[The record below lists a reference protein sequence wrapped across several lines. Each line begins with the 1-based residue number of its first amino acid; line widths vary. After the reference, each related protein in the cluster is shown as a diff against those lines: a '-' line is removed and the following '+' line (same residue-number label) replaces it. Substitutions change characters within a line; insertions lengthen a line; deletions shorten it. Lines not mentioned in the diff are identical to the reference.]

1 MARAVQIADPER
13 TASRL
18 LKASVQHSY
27 DPAVD
32 IDWEAPLE
40 KGMYFMPPERST
52 LYGTDLWEKLSEEQ
66 RIELT
71 KHEVA
76 SIASVGL
83 WFELILMQFLVR
95 EIYDQDPLTRH
106 VQYGL
111 TEIGDETRHSI
122 MFARMIEKF
131 GCPAYGP
138 GKLRHYRGRLFK
150 TGFSGASFWAAIL
163 VAEETLDT
171 LQRETMQDE
180 RVQPLVR
187 MVNRIHVVEE
197 ARHVRYAREEVARL
211 MDGMSPVM
219 REYHRGM
226 FGFSALQIVGA
237 LVNPKVYAA
246 VGIDPR
252 HGRAVARNNPN
263 YQETMRWSASRLM
276 PYLRE
281 IGLIGGGPGEQFLRR
296 GFLL

>member
-1 MARAVQIADPER
+1 MARTVQVTDPER
-13 TASRL
+13 TAARL

-32 IDWEAPLE
+32 IDWDAPLVD
-40 KGMYFMPPERST
+40 GLYYAPPERLS
-52 LYGTDLWEKLSEEQ
+52 LYGTDLWDAMSEEQ
-66 RIELT
+66 RIELS

-95 EIYDQDPLTRH
+95 EIYDRDPLTRH

-138 GKLRHYRGRLFK
+138 GRLRHLRGRVFK
-150 TGFSGASFWAAIL
+150 TGFGGASFWGAIL
-163 VAEETLDT
+163 VAEETLDS

-211 MDGMSPVM
+211 MGTVSSPG
-219 REYHRGM
+219 REFHRAM
-226 FGFSALQIVGA
+226 FGFSALQIITA
-237 LVNPKVYAA
+237 LVNPRVYAA
-246 VGIDPR
+246 VGLDPR
-252 HGRAVARNNPN
+252 HAHAVARANPA
-263 YQETMRWSASRLM
+263 YQETLRWSASRLM

-281 IGLIGGGPGEQFLRR
+281 IGLVDGGPGEQFLRR
-296 GFLL
+296 GFLI

>member
-1 MARAVQIADPER
+1 MARTVQLADPER
-13 TASRL
+13 TATRL

-32 IDWEAPLE
+32 IDWDAPLVD
-40 KGMYFMPPERST
+40 GRYFMPPERLS
-52 LYGTDLWEKLSEEQ
+52 LYGTTLWDSMSEEQ
-66 RIELT
+66 RIELSR
-71 KHEVA
+71 HEVA
-76 SIASVGL
+76 SVASVGL
-83 WFELILMQFLVR
+83 WFELILMQFMVR

-122 MFARMIEKF
+122 MFARMIEKL

-138 GKLRHYRGRLFK
+138 GRLRHFRGRLFK
-150 TGFSGASFWAAIL
+150 TAFGGASFWGAIL

-197 ARHVRYAREEVARL
+197 ARHVRYAREEVVRQLAGL
-211 MDGMSPVM
+211 SPAM
-219 REYHRGM
+219 REYHRYM
-226 FGFSALQIVGA
+226 FGFSAVQIVGA
-237 LVNPKVYAA
+237 LINPRVYAA
-246 VGIDPR
+246 VGIDPK
-252 HGRAVARNNPN
+252 HGRAVARSNPA
-263 YQETMRWSASRLM
+263 YQETMRWSAARLM
-276 PYLRE
+276 PFLRE
-281 IGLIGGGPGEQFLRR
+281 AGLIAGGPGERFLRHAS
-296 GFLL
+296 LI

>member
-1 MARAVQIADPER
+1 MARSAQIADPER

-32 IDWEAPLE
+32 IDWDAPLVD
-40 KGMYFMPPERST
+40 GLYYAPPERLS
-52 LYGTDLWEKLSEEQ
+52 LYGTDLWDAMSEEQ
-66 RIELT
+66 RVELS

-95 EIYDQDPLTRH
+95 EIYDQDPLTKH

-138 GKLRHYRGRLFK
+138 GKLRHFRGRLFK
-150 TGFSGASFWAAIL
+150 TGCSGASFWAAIL

-171 LQRETMQDE
+171 IQRETMQDE

-211 MDGMSPVM
+211 MRGMSPAM
-219 REYHRGM
+219 LEYHRAM
-226 FGFSALQIVGA
+226 FGFSALQIVSA

-252 HGRAVARNNPN
+252 RGRAVARANPHH
-263 YQETMRWSASRLM
+263 QETMRWSAARLM

-281 IGLIGGGPGEQFLRR
+281 IGLIDGGPGEQFLRR
-296 GFLL
+296 GFLI